1 MRCIAGFPCP
11 EVLAV
16 MPELPPQRDAP
27 PPSNPSFWRRAVPW
41 IVVYGL
47 LLAILFFALA

>member
-1 MRCIAGFPCP
+1 
-11 EVLAV
+11 
-16 MPELPPQRDAP
+16 MPVTHTPNY
-27 PPSNPSFWRRAVPW
+27 SHNPSKQTFWRRAVPW

>member
-1 MRCIAGFPCP
+1 
-11 EVLAV
+11 

-27 PPSNPSFWRRAVPW
+27 PPPSSNPSFGTRALPW

-47 LLAILFFALA
+47 LLAILFFAFA